1 MGCPS
6 DLATT
11 FCRSSSFVS
20 SGVGMRARVLRF
32 RDLISWTA
40 CTVSAVALGGG
51 GISCAPAAY
60 EVTSGVEI
68 SYFASTSETI
78 LPDGLDYAVVCAQSQ
93 SAIFDPHASH
103 RVIREGQLEPVTRV
117 ISDEAIEVWGASLT
131 LESGECGVWIT
142 ERNTRPDCSGGWPFT
157 IRPRIVEELRL
168 GPLCGDRL
176 CAPRGGVDLH
186 VQAPGFESIIDLD
199 ATLNYTIACEGSV
212 DFQDERCHE
221 TRTLEGSVEMNGGWH
236 MPVIGPIGD
245 GRWEIPIPELPS
257 GSCTFAATVEAP
269 YNEARSC
276 TSDEI
281 FVVAT
286 DETVDVEILLACGD
300 GSP

>member
-6 DLATT
+6 VLATT

-20 SGVGMRARVLRF
+20 NGMGMHARDLRF
-32 RDLISWTA
+32 RDLICWTA
-40 CTVSAVALGGG
+40 CTVSAVVLGGG
-51 GISCAPAAY
+51 VMSCAPGAY

-68 SYFASTSETI
+68 NYFASTSDTV
-78 LPDGLDYAVVCAQSQ
+78 LPDGLDYTVVCAQSQ
-93 SAIFDPHASH
+93 SAIFDPQASY
-103 RVIREGQLEPVTRV
+103 RVIRQGQLEPVTRV
-117 ISDEAIEVWGASLT
+117 ISDETIEVWGASLT
-131 LESGECGVWIT
+131 LESGECGVWIA

-157 IRPRIVEELRL
+157 IQPRIFEELRL
-168 GPLCGDRL
+168 APLCGDRL

-186 VQAPGFESIIDLD
+186 VQTPRFESVIDLD
-199 ATLNYTIACEGSV
+199 STLTYTIACEGSV
-212 DFQDERCHE
+212 DFKDERCHE
-221 TRTLEGSVEMNGGWH
+221 TRTLQGSVEMNGFH

-257 GSCTFAATVEAP
+257 GSCTFAAKVEAA
-269 YNEARSC
+269 YSEARSC
-276 TSDEI
+276 TSDEV

>member
-6 DLATT
+6 VLATT

-20 SGVGMRARVLRF
+20 NGMGMRARDLRF
-32 RDLISWTA
+32 RDLICWAA
-40 CTVSAVALGGG
+40 CTVSAVTLGGAVM
-51 GISCAPAAY
+51 SCAPADY

-68 SYFASTSETI
+68 SYFASTSDTI

-93 SAIFDPHASH
+93 SAIFDPQASY
-103 RVIREGQLEPVTRV
+103 RVIRQGQLEPVTRM
-117 ISDEAIEVWGASLT
+117 ISDEPIEVWGASLT
-131 LESGECGVWIT
+131 LGSGECGVWIA

-157 IRPRIVEELRL
+157 IRPRIFEELHL

-186 VQAPGFESIIDLD
+186 VQAPGFEAIIDLD
-199 ATLNYTIACEGSV
+199 ATLTYTIACEGSV
-212 DFQDERCHE
+212 DFKDERCHE
-221 TRTLEGSVEMNGGWH
+221 TRTLQGSVEMDGFH

-257 GSCTFAATVEAP
+257 GSCTFAAKVEAA
-269 YNEARSC
+269 YSEARSC
-276 TSDEI
+276 TSDEV

-286 DETVDVEILLACGD
+286 DETVDVEILLACGG